1 MCLIAFAIGASP
13 RHPLVIASNRDE
25 FLDRPTLVLG
35 RWQTNCGQEIIS
47 GRDMRA
53 GGTWLG
59 ITPNG
64 RVAFLTNVRET
75 EPKTAELS
83 RGELVTRWL
92 ESRSDIETFADLLKR
107 NSHRYGGFNLVLG
120 DVQRNNWS
128 WMTNRSLLSASGW
141 YFLTL
146 PAGVYGLS
154 NATLDTPW
162 PKTVYL
168 KKAMNESLQQEAIA
182 DLGDDSWQEPLW
194 AALNNRT
201 RFLAHGSPRTAAYDA
216 MENALSSVFVEFP
229 ECGYGTRSS
238 TVLVASRIVEPVQGK
253 TLRINLLEK
262 TYSHKSIYE
271 ASFLSSSSFH
281 V

>member
-25 FLDRPTLVLG
+25 FLDRPTLMLG
-35 RWQTNCGQEIIS
+35 QWQTGCGQEVIS

-59 ITPNG
+59 ITPEG

-75 EPKTAELS
+75 EAKTAELS

-92 ESRSDIETFADLLKR
+92 ESRSDVGAFADLLKN

-120 DVQRNNWS
+120 DMQRNSWS
-128 WMTNRSLLSASGW
+128 WMTNRSLISASGW
-141 YFLTL
+141 HFLTL
-146 PAGVYGLS
+146 PVGVYGLS
-154 NATLDTPW
+154 NAALDTPW

-168 KKAMNESLQQEAIA
+168 KKAMNESLRQEAIA
-182 DLGDDSWQEPLW
+182 DLNDDSWQEPLW
-194 AALNNRT
+194 TALGNRT
-201 RFLAHGSPRTAAYDA
+201 RFLIHGSARTAAYDV
-216 MENALSSVFVEFP
+216 MENALSSAFVEFS
-229 ECGYGTRSS
+229 EKGYGTRSS
-238 TVLVASRIVEPVQGK
+238 TVLVASRIVKPIQGK
-253 TLRINLLEK
+253 TLRISLLEK
-262 TYSHKSIYE
+262 TYSHKSTCE
-271 ASFLSSSSFH
+271 VPFLSSLSLY